1 MYFYPESAARAFVD
15 AGMRS
20 AVGIISVEFPTG
32 YAADAEGYIEKGLAA
47 RDALRDEPLVSFCMS
62 PHAPYTVS
70 DRTFER
76 VGMLAEELDLPI
88 HLHLHETH
96 DEIEQSLRD
105 HGVRPIER
113 LRRLGLLSPRMIAV
127 HAVQLEP
134 TEIDVLAA
142 HGCSVAHCPSSNLKL
157 ASGLARVA
165 AMLARGINVGIGTDG
180 AASNNRL
187 DVLGEARLA
196 ALLGKAVADRADA
209 LPAHAALR
217 AATLA
222 GARALGLDDRIGSIE
237 PGKEADLAAI
247 ALDRPELL
255 PCYDPV
261 SHLLY
266 CAGREDVAYVW
277 VKGRPV
283 MRDRRLLQV
292 EPKGLENLAFLWH
305 NAVLEQFLQT

>member
-1 MYFYPESAARAFVD
+1 
-15 AGMRS
+15 
-20 AVGIISVEFPTG
+20 
-32 YAADAEGYIEKGLAA
+32 
-47 RDALRDEPLVSFCMS
+47 MS

-96 DEIEQSLRD
+96 DEIEQSLRE

-157 ASGLARVA
+157 ASGFARVA
-165 AMLARGINVGIGTDG
+165 AMLARGINIGIGTDG

-266 CAGREDVAYVW
+266 SASREDVAHVW
-277 VKGRPV
+277 VKGRSV

-292 EPKGLENLAFLWH
+292 EPKGLEILAFLWH
-305 NAVLEQFLQT
+305 NAVLEQFSQT